1 MSKESNLVSLS
12 GSPIFTYTD
21 GKKEWQ
27 APHGEECIEEISAH
41 IERHLGE
48 VNGVFHELVSDT
60 VHIDVHY
67 VKPTR
72 ERPYH
77 TLVTSGMSDLPMS
90 VPERVDATR
99 FMELLVTLPE
109 EWLVDQEAFANE
121 AWYWPIRQLKYLAR
135 FPHKYDTWLGWG
147 HTIPNGQ
154 PAEPFANNTRLSG
167 VILLPSVN
175 VPEEFFTLEI
185 NPEKTIEFYSIVPL
199 YEEEMNLKLARGTD
213 ALLERFDKH
222 GISDIIQIDRQ
233 NTCKKRFG
241 FF

>member
-21 GKKEWQ
+21 GEKEWQ

-90 VPERVDATR
+90 VPEQVDATR

-154 PAEPFANNTRLSG
+154 PTEPFANNTRLSG